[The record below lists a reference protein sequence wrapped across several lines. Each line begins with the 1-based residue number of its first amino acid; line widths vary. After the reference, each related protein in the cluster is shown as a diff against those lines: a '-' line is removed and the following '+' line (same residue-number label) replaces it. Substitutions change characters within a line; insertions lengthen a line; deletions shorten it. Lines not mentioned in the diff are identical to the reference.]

1 MEKLIHLSDLH
12 IGRSPIDAQRA
23 RAFVHAATVSG
34 AEHVI
39 VTGDLTHRGRHEE
52 LAKFREIFEPLAES
66 GRLSMIP
73 GNHDRLGDDLR
84 DEIMWG
90 PRVQAERREGMY
102 LVRVDSTGP
111 HNRSWLTGHGS
122 LAERDLQEI
131 DDALGAAP
139 AGNLVVLAL
148 HHHLLPLPLDHA
160 AELVPSWLGH
170 KAWTAE
176 IDSGYHLIR
185 STLGRCDLVLHG
197 HRHIDREIV
206 LQSDSI
212 RPLRIFNA
220 GSSTEQGRMR
230 MFSHKNGHMI
240 GQPRWLRA
248 SPSYT
253 ADRNGA
259 RDARTLGSMM

>member
-1 MEKLIHLSDLH
+1 M
-12 IGRSPIDAQRA
+12 DAQRA
-23 RAFVHAATVSG
+23 RAFVHAATVAG
-34 AEHVI
+34 ANHVI
-39 VTGDLTHRGRHEE
+39 VTGDLTHKGRHEE

-66 GRLSMIP
+66 GRLSMVP

-102 LVRVDSTGP
+102 LIRVDSTGP

-122 LAERDLQEI
+122 LDEGDLQGI
-131 DDALGAAP
+131 DDALSAAP
-139 AGNLVVLAL
+139 EGDLVVLAL

-176 IDSGYHLIR
+176 IDSGYKLVR
-185 STLGRCDLVLHG
+185 ATVGRCDLVLHG
-197 HRHIDREIV
+197 HRHIEREIV
-206 LQSDSI
+206 LQSDST

-230 MFSHKNGHMI
+230 IFNHKNGNLV
-240 GQPRWLRA
+240 GQPGWIGA
-248 SPSYT
+248 SPNYT
-253 ADRNGA
+253 ADRRGV
-259 RDARTLGSMM
+259 RDARALGSMM

>member
-1 MEKLIHLSDLH
+1 
-12 IGRSPIDAQRA
+12 
-23 RAFVHAATVSG
+23 
-34 AEHVI
+34 
-39 VTGDLTHRGRHEE
+39 
-52 LAKFREIFEPLAES
+52 
-66 GRLSMIP
+66 MIP

-160 AELVPSWLGH
+160 A
-170 KAWTAE
+170 
-176 IDSGYHLIR
+176 DLIR